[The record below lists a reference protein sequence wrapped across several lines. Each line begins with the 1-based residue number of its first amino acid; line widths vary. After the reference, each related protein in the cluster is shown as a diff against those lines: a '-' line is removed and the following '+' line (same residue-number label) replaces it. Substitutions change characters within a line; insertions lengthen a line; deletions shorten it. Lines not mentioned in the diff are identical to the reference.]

1 MKVGDMV
8 MRKLEDLPSWR
19 LQSALE
25 CHATNGQGMIL
36 SKKMA
41 GDPVHPC
48 VTVFYPKT
56 NKTYDIAESLLVV
69 TCEI

>member
-8 MRKLEDLPSWR
+8 MRKLDGLPSWQ

-25 CHATNGQGMIL
+25 SHSIHGQGMIL
-36 SKKMA
+36 SKQMS
-41 GDPVHPC
+41 GDPKHPC

-56 NKTYDIAESLLVV
+56 NKTYEIAESLVVV